1 MDAWHLAVN
10 LKDVVLDF
18 SILSLLLII
27 GSALRRYVPFFQRF
41 LIPNNIIAGFLG
53 LLLGAQLLGI
63 FEMNSDR
70 LGKYVYHLLALTFI
84 AIGLRQ
90 SKGKWG
96 KGPVNKSFIEL
107 SCYVTQAIIGLIIG
121 FLFIYT
127 IKPEIFAGMGFLLPL
142 GFGMG
147 PGIAYTMGQSWEKFG
162 FTNGGM
168 VGLTFSVIGFL
179 IAYFVGIIIVNR
191 GIKNRKTEIVKGPES
206 ITEDIRTGVIKNG
219 DPGVAGYLTLSQEAI
234 EPLAFQ
240 AGLIGSVYFLTY
252 GFIYIITSLM
262 AKAGLADFVDTIWSF
277 HFIFGLLIAVLVR
290 KLMDTT
296 DRGYLIDRGLMSRLS
311 GLSVDYLIVASI
323 AAINFTLIKTNIV
336 PVMIMSII
344 AGFSTFFIIK
354 FTSERVFKDYQFE
367 RFIGIFGEMTGTIN
381 SGLVLIRVTDP
392 NFDSPAAE
400 DLAYGGGIA
409 LFMGLPLLIMMNLPM
424 TLFDNTLRGY
434 WIVLAM
440 IVAYLIILWSIWW
453 IVGLLK
459 FKQPTGNPSEGSK
472 PSEG

>member
-1 MDAWHLAVN
+1 MEAWHLAVN

-27 GSALRRYVPFFQRF
+27 GSALRRYVPFFRRF
-41 LIPNNIIAGFLG
+41 LIPNNIIAGFIG
-53 LLLGAQLLGI
+53 LILGAQLLGL
-63 FEMNSDR
+63 FDLNSDR

-84 AIGLRQ
+84 TIGLRQ
-90 SKGKWG
+90 SKGRWG
-96 KGPVNKSFIEL
+96 KGPINKSFIEL
-107 SCYVTQAIIGLIIG
+107 TCYIIQAVIGLLIG
-121 FLFIYT
+121 FVFIYT
-127 IKPEIFAGMGFLLPL
+127 IKPDLFAGMGFLLPL

-162 FTNGGM
+162 FANGGM

-191 GIKNRKTEIVKGPES
+191 GISQRKTEIVDGPED
-206 ITEDIRTGVIKNG
+206 ITEDVRMGVIKNG
-219 DPGVAGYLTLSQEAI
+219 KPQVAGYLTLSQEAI

-240 AGLIGSVYFLTY
+240 AGLIGSVYFMTY
-252 GFIYIITSLM
+252 GLLFLITSLM
-262 AKAGLADFVDTIWSF
+262 AKAGLSDFVDTIWSF

-290 KLMDTT
+290 KIMDVT
-296 DRGYLIDRGLMSRLS
+296 DRSYLIDRGLMSRLS

-323 AAINFTLIKTNIV
+323 AAINFTLIKTNLV
-336 PVMIMSII
+336 PVLIMSLL
-344 AGFSTFFIIK
+344 AGFATYFIIK
-354 FTSERVFKDYQFE
+354 FTAYRSFNKYNFE

-409 LFMGLPLLIMMNLPM
+409 LFMGLPLLIMLNLPM
-424 TLFDNTLRGY
+424 TLFDNTLSGY
-434 WIVLAM
+434 WITLGM
-440 IVAYLIILWSIWW
+440 ILAYLLILWLVWW
-453 IVGLLK
+453 AVGL
-459 FKQPTGNPSEGSK
+459 FHFNE
-472 PSEG
+472 